1 MRVMITDIKETE
13 GSFENY
19 DEFSNIVHSDKSIL
33 ESWYLESSST
43 IVSAMQQVLFSNKQ
57 TNQTSISAQLLIFD
71 KSLV

>member
-1 MRVMITDIKETE
+1 MRVMITDIKKTE

-33 ESWYLESSST
+33 ESRYLESSST

-57 TNQTSISAQLLIFD
+57 SRY
-71 KSLV
+71 

>member
-1 MRVMITDIKETE
+1 MITDIKETE

-33 ESWYLESSST
+33 ESRYLESSST

-57 TNQTSISAQLLIFD
+57 SRY
-71 KSLV
+71 